1 LEEAN
6 LMGERF
12 VQPEHVLLGLI
23 REKTGLAHQILI
35 KYGFDLIS
43 LREEIQAVRVDAH
56 PNRSNTPNIDQF
68 CQDITKQA
76 MDNELDPVFER
87 DFEIERLVQ
96 ILSRRIKN
104 NAVLIGEPGIGKTA
118 IVEGLAIKIAS
129 AEVPLSLRNKRLI
142 SLNLGTLVAGT
153 KYRGQFEERMQNL
166 LKEIE
171 ETKNIIL
178 FIDEI
183 HTIVGAGS
191 AEGSLDAAN
200 MLKPALTKGKFQCIG
215 ATTTTE
221 YRKYFEKDSAL
232 ARRFQAIAVSQPDME
247 TTVKILKGAKK
258 DMRSFTGYLY
268 LII

>member
-1 LEEAN
+1 MSSPTIDTEHLLLGILREKTGKISEIMKLHRIDIDAFIEDVRKYANKTRPFFAKGSMPFSNNSKKSMEYALEEAN

-153 KYRGQFEERMQNL
+153 KYRGQFEERMQNF
-166 LKEIE
+166 KV
-171 ETKNIIL
+171 
-178 FIDEI
+178 D
-183 HTIVGAGS
+183 
-191 AEGSLDAAN
+191 
-200 MLKPALTKGKFQCIG
+200 
-215 ATTTTE
+215 
-221 YRKYFEKDSAL
+221 
-232 ARRFQAIAVSQPDME
+232 
-247 TTVKILKGAKK
+247 
-258 DMRSFTGYLY
+258 
-268 LII
+268 